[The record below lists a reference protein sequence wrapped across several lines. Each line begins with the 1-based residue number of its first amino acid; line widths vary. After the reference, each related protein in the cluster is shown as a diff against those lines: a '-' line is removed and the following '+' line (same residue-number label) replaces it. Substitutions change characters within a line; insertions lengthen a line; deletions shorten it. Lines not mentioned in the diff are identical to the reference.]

1 MSKLVN
7 VEVVADKFGNYK
19 KGDKIEKMHPS
30 TAKALG
36 DIVKVIGD
44 YEAPDRGSKVAIA
57 YKGNTKKET
66 KAAIKKG
73 TEKMTAEAKEE
84 AEVEA
89 EIEAEKIKEAQKGMT
104 AEEIEADDIKNGTGK
119 KKTLLDKILGKKD

>member
-7 VEVVADKFGNYK
+7 VEVMAEKHGNYK
-19 KGDKIEKMHPS
+19 KGDTIEGMHSS

-36 DIVKVIGD
+36 KVVKVVGD
-44 YEAPDRGSKVAIA
+44 YEAPKKGNKVARA
-57 YKGNTKKET
+57 YIGNTKAQK

-73 TEKMTAEAKEE
+73 TEEIEAEEKEE

-89 EIEAEKIKEAQKGMT
+89 EIEAEEKAEKKSFIDKLKG
-104 AEEIEADDIKNGTGK
+104 K
-119 KKTLLDKILGKKD
+119 

>member
-1 MSKLVN
+1 MTKLVN
-7 VEVVADKFGNYK
+7 VEVVADKFGNYT

-36 DIVKVIGD
+36 KTVKIIGD

-57 YKGNTKKET
+57 YRGNTKKET

-73 TEKMTAEAKEE
+73 TEEIGAEKKEE
-84 AEVEA
+84 AEVEK
-89 EIEAEKIKEAQKGMT
+89 EIKE
-104 AEEIEADDIKNGTGK
+104 EEKVEKNWLGQDK
-119 KKTLLDKILGKKD
+119 KKKN